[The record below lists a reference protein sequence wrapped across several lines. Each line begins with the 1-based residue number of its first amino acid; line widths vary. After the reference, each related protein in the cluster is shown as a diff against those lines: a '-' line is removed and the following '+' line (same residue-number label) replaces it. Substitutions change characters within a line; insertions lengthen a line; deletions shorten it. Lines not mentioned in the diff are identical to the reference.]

1 MPEQNPM
8 QPTAGSS
15 SPTVSKSTILMSGL
29 LVDVYG
35 LAELAPHRAASVSIL
50 WLYHGRG
57 RAKEDM
63 GAFASRIVSQHNAAA
78 NSSSPATR
86 SLIAVAFDQ
95 RNHGSRLVSD
105 KANESWR
112 GGNERHAVDMYAM
125 VAGMVSDT
133 SGLMD
138 VVEGYL
144 KSELGGGAG
153 AGEWRVDQHLAL
165 GVSLG
170 GHSTWQALFGE
181 ERMVGGVVIIGCPD
195 YMALMS
201 DRAQRSK
208 LATFSEED
216 AGASFLGSR
225 DFPPDLVAACLR
237 HDPKGILFGTGPV
250 PTASVVPE
258 AAEQQRLRGLLDARV
273 RGKKFLV
280 CSGGDDRLVPY
291 AKAKPFVD
299 FFQEATRTWYA
310 DGGVVFENIVYEGVG
325 HAFSEGMIEDSCR
338 FLLDVVNGAAEK
350 GAESRSKI

>member
-8 QPTAGSS
+8 QSTAGSS

-35 LAELAPHRAASVSIL
+35 LEELAPLRPTAVSVL

-78 NSSSPATR
+78 TSSPATKR
-86 SLIAVAFDQ
+86 GLIAVAFDQ

-153 AGEWRVDQHLAL
+153 AGEWRAL
-165 GVSLG
+165 V
-170 GHSTWQALFGE
+170 GE

-208 LATFSEED
+208 LATFSAED

-237 HDPKGILFGTGPV
+237 HDPKGILFGTGSV
-250 PTASVVPE
+250 PTSAVAE

-280 CSGGDDRLVPY
+280 CSGGDDKLVPY
-291 AKAKPFVD
+291 SKAKPFVD

>member
-8 QPTAGSS
+8 QPTAGS
-15 SPTVSKSTILMSGL
+15 PTVSKSTVLMSGL

-35 LAELAPHRAASVSIL
+35 LAELSPLRPTAVSVL

-78 NSSSPATR
+78 TSSPATKR
-86 SLIAVAFDQ
+86 GLIAVAFDQ

-144 KSELGGGAG
+144 KSELGGGAE
-153 AGEWRVDQHLAL
+153 AGEWRVDQHVAL
-165 GVSLG
+165 G
-170 GHSTWQALFGE
+170 
-181 ERMVGGVVIIGCPD
+181 
-195 YMALMS
+195 
-201 DRAQRSK
+201 RSK
-208 LATFSEED
+208 LATFSAED
-216 AGASFLGSR
+216 AGASFLGSK

-237 HDPKGILFGTGPV
+237 HDPKGILFGTGPM
-250 PTASVVPE
+250 PTSAVSE

-280 CSGGDDRLVPY
+280 CSGGDDKLVPY
-291 AKAKPFVD
+291 SKAKPFVD

-310 DGGVVFENIVYEGVG
+310 DRGVVFENIVYEGVG

>member
-35 LAELAPHRAASVSIL
+35 LEELAPLRPTAVSVL

-78 NSSSPATR
+78 TSSSATKR
-86 SLIAVAFDQ
+86 GLIAVAFDQ

-144 KSELGGGAG
+144 KSELGSGAG
-153 AGEWRVDQHLAL
+153 AGEWRVDQHVAL

-195 YMALMS
+195 YMGES
-201 DRAQRSK
+201 SS
-208 LATFSEED
+208 FS
-216 AGASFLGSR
+216 
-225 DFPPDLVAACLR
+225 LV
-237 HDPKGILFGTGPV
+237 
-250 PTASVVPE
+250 
-258 AAEQQRLRGLLDARV
+258 
-273 RGKKFLV
+273 
-280 CSGGDDRLVPY
+280 
-291 AKAKPFVD
+291 
-299 FFQEATRTWYA
+299 
-310 DGGVVFENIVYEGVG
+310 
-325 HAFSEGMIEDSCR
+325 
-338 FLLDVVNGAAEK
+338 
-350 GAESRSKI
+350 

>member
-35 LAELAPHRAASVSIL
+35 LEELAPLRPTAVSVL

-78 NSSSPATR
+78 TFSPATKR
-86 SLIAVAFDQ
+86 GLIAVAFDQ

-153 AGEWRVDQHLAL
+153 AGEWRVDQHVAL
-165 GVSLG
+165 G
-170 GHSTWQALFGE
+170 
-181 ERMVGGVVIIGCPD
+181 
-195 YMALMS
+195 
-201 DRAQRSK
+201 RSK
-208 LATFSEED
+208 LATFSAED

-250 PTASVVPE
+250 PTSAVAE

-280 CSGGDDRLVPY
+280 CSGGDDKLVPY
-291 AKAKPFVD
+291 SMAKPFVD

-325 HAFSEGMIEDSCR
+325 HAFSEGMIEHSCR

>member
-1 MPEQNPM
+1 
-8 QPTAGSS
+8 
-15 SPTVSKSTILMSGL
+15 MSGL

-35 LAELAPHRAASVSIL
+35 LAELTSLRPAAVSVL

-63 GAFASRIVSQHNAAA
+63 GAFASRIISEHT
-78 NSSSPATR
+78 SSSPAETKR
-86 SLIAVAFDQ
+86 GLIAVAFDQ

-144 KSELGGGAG
+144 KSELGSG
-153 AGEWRVDQHLAL
+153 AGEWRVDQHVAL

-208 LATFSEED
+208 LATFSAED

-250 PTASVVPE
+250 PTSAVAE

-280 CSGGDDRLVPY
+280 CSGGDDKLVPY
-291 AKAKPFVD
+291 SKAKPFVD
-299 FFQEATRTWYA
+299 FFEEATRTWYV

-350 GAESRSKI
+350 GAENRSKI